1 MQRGGKFFCNECG
14 YRTTRWLGR
23 CPSCGMWNTI
33 VEETGVSTSAA
44 GVSSAGAIVPE
55 APCPLNEVEV
65 TGEERFLT
73 GFSELDRVLGG
84 GIVPGSF
91 ILLGGDPGIGKSTLL
106 LQTAYKLSAVHGPV
120 LYLSGEESARQIR
133 MRAGRLGTVTD
144 KLYLVCTNE
153 IDNLEHYLKEY
164 NPAAVIV
171 DSIQAVFTSE
181 LSSAPG
187 SVGQVRECAARLMR
201 LAKKSGTA
209 IFIIGH
215 VTKEG
220 VIAGPRVLE
229 HMVDTVLYLEGER
242 HHYFRILRG
251 VKNRFGSTNEIG
263 VFEMRDRGLVEVANP
278 SSLFIAGRGETEAT
292 GSVVV
297 PSIEGTRPLL
307 VEIQALVSPTG
318 FGTPRRMTAG
328 LDYNRV
334 ALIMAVLD
342 KRVGLHIN
350 SYDAYVNVV
359 GGVKLTEPGVDLAV
373 ALALASSFREI
384 PVNRGTIVVGEVGLT
399 GEVRAITAVDKRIA
413 EASRLGFERCLIP
426 KANIK
431 NSRLDGGKDIE
442 ILGVQTVAE
451 AIEVGLRA

>member
-1 MQRGGKFFCNECG
+1 MQKGSRFFCGECG
-14 YRTTRWLGR
+14 YQSTRWLGR
-23 CPSCGMWNTI
+23 CPGCGMWNTM
-33 VEETGVSTSAA
+33 VEETIAPSTAA
-44 GVSSAGAIVPE
+44 AASGAAAALELPR
-55 APCPLNEVEV
+55 PLNEIEAA
-65 TGEERFLT
+65 GEERFLT

-84 GIVPGSF
+84 GIVPGSL

-106 LQTAYKLSAVHGPV
+106 LQTAYKLSAARGTV

-133 MRAGRLGTVTD
+133 MRAGRLGVVTD
-144 KLYLVCTNE
+144 RLYLVCTNE
-153 IDNLEHYLKEY
+153 IDSLEYYIREY
-164 NPAAVIV
+164 NPAAVVV
-171 DSIQAVFTSE
+171 DSIQAIYTGE
-181 LSSAPG
+181 LPSVPG

-201 LAKKSGTA
+201 LAKKTGTA

-263 VFEMRDRGLVEVANP
+263 VFEMRDRGLVEVTNP
-278 SSLFIAGRGETEAT
+278 SSLFITGHGETAVA

-318 FGTPRRMTAG
+318 FGAPRRMTAG

-342 KRVGLHIN
+342 KRVGLHMN

-359 GGVKLTEPGVDLAV
+359 GGVRLTEPGVDLAV
-373 ALALASSFREI
+373 ALALASSFRET
-384 PVNRGTIVVGEVGLT
+384 PVRRGTVVVGEVGLT
-399 GEVRAITAVDKRIA
+399 GEVRAVTAVDKRLA
-413 EASRLGFERCLIP
+413 EASKLGFKRCLIP
-426 KANIK
+426 KANCRRACPEGNAGIK
-431 NSRLDGGKDIE
+431 V
-442 ILGVQTVAE
+442 LGVQTVAE
-451 AIEVGLRA
+451 AIEVGLQA